1 MRKVLIVTL
10 AFVLCISPLSLY
22 AVGSQGAQYVGG
34 TLAEIPKGQSYG
46 KLVIGDANL
55 EFAYVKE
62 GWLTGRPA
70 SFVIPYAS
78 ISDMEYGLMPSL
90 RIGDAI
96 GVALLCT
103 PCAVVPLLI
112 KQKRHFL
119 TLEFTDS
126 NNTRQAAVFEIG
138 KTLSLTLLPSLE
150 AKTNKKVV
158 RQNDK

>member
-1 MRKVLIVTL
+1 MATL
-10 AFVLCISPLSLY
+10 AFVLCASPLSLY
-22 AVGSQGAQYVGG
+22 AIGSHEAEYVGG
-34 TLAEIPKGQSYG
+34 TVAEIPKAQIDG
-46 KLVIGDANL
+46 KLTIGGVNL
-55 EFAYVKE
+55 EFTYVKE
-62 GWLTGRPA
+62 GWLSGKA
-70 SFVIPYAS
+70 GSLVIPYTS
-78 ISDMEYGLMPSL
+78 ISDMEYGIMPSL

-112 KQKRHFL
+112 KEKRHFL

-126 NNTRQAAVFEIG
+126 NNMRQAAVFEIG

-150 AKTNKKVV
+150 VKTNKKVV